1 MGSELKATI
10 PVLKGE
16 NNYEAWASIIR
27 FHLRYDD
34 LENYIDE
41 DVEAPADTDVEAK
54 KKWNR
59 DRIRVSI
66 MIQESLNDPKVST
79 KLQAAGWEYHTGD
92 PYKTWTIVR
101 KVIKHE
107 SEEAISSYL
116 EEYTHL
122 NHKTFDTMEAFV
134 AKVHYLRNKLDSAHT
149 QWGGKLPEG
158 FHTTHIVNC
167 LKAGYPMN
175 HMFWEKALAKKELP
189 WTKLMEDLNG
199 ISKRETEGARFT
211 SIEVKGAKGNKGNNP
226 SGNNPSGNTTNNRN
240 KIKCDK
246 CQRSYPKSWAYQ
258 SCGHHYPLGGICWT
272 CNPE

>member
-41 DVEAPADTDVEAK
+41 DVEAPADTD
-54 KKWNR
+54 
-59 DRIRVSI
+59 
-66 MIQESLNDPKVST
+66 ESLNDPKVST

-92 PYKTWTIVR
+92 PYKTWTAVR

-122 NHKTFDTMEAFV
+122 NRKTFDTMEAFV
-134 AKVHYLRNKLDSAHT
+134 AKVHYLGNKLDSAHT

-158 FHTTHIVNC
+158 WIPYEPHV
-167 LKAGYPMN
+167 LG
-175 HMFWEKALAKKELP
+175 
-189 WTKLMEDLNG
+189 
-199 ISKRETEGARFT
+199 EGASQEGT
-211 SIEVKGAKGNKGNNP
+211 SMDQ
-226 SGNNPSGNTTNNRN
+226 T
-240 KIKCDK
+240 
-246 CQRSYPKSWAYQ
+246 
-258 SCGHHYPLGGICWT
+258 HGGSQWH
-272 CNPE
+272 

>member
-59 DRIRVSI
+59 DRIRV
-66 MIQESLNDPKVST
+66 
-79 KLQAAGWEYHTGD
+79 
-92 PYKTWTIVR
+92 
-101 KVIKHE
+101 IKHE

-122 NHKTFDTMEAFV
+122 NRKTFDTMKAFV
-134 AKVHYLRNKLDSAHT
+134 AKVHYLRNKLDSAHA
-149 QWGGKLPEG
+149 QWGRKLPEG

-167 LKAGYPMN
+167 LKAGYPTN

-199 ISKRETEGARFT
+199 ISKRETEALRPPL
-211 SIEVKGAKGNKGNNP
+211 S
-226 SGNNPSGNTTNNRN
+226 SRRN
-240 KIKCDK
+240 LLDL
-246 CQRSYPKSWAYQ
+246 Q
-258 SCGHHYPLGGICWT
+258 SRTGSRYMGIQENCA
-272 CNPE
+272 